1 MANIFNSDNL
11 SKIIS
16 EELKLY
22 SQEVVED
29 LKKINDECTAE
40 FVENTRKDAPK
51 GKRKKFYK
59 NISSTTVVN
68 TPNRKVNLWYV
79 KSPEYRLTHLIKNGH
94 MTRKGRRTRGN
105 DFIDKNYAK
114 LEERYIRETKEVI
127 ERGH

>member
-1 MANIFNSDNL
+1 MANIVNSDNL

-51 GKRKKFYK
+51 GRRKKFLGDCK
-59 NISSTTVVN
+59 
-68 TPNRKVNLWYV
+68 
-79 KSPEYRLTHLIKNGH
+79 IKC
-94 MTRKGRRTRGN
+94 
-105 DFIDKNYAK
+105 
-114 LEERYIRETKEVI
+114 VS
-127 ERGH
+127 